1 MNKKNIVITGG
12 TSGLGLALVRLYIEQ
27 GHHVHCIARDE
38 KKCITLQ
45 NELATQKDQFSYSI
59 IDMNQIESINQFEF
73 EKNIDILILNAGVGL
88 FDSFESHDQN
98 DITSMIHVNYVSPIL
113 LLKQCM
119 PMLSYNATI
128 VGITSM
134 SAKVSTPYASI
145 YASSKA
151 GFYQFL
157 NALRLETHHHIMSV
171 NTGPVQTPFHLKV
184 HAKNNKFIDKIKLNP
199 DKLAFRIVKGIDK
212 KKVEINAPLWMLMA
226 LNSMQIA
233 PRSIEKLIKPLLLTK
248 QK

>member
-12 TSGLGLALVRLYIEQ
+12 TSGLGLSLVRLYVEK
-27 GHHVHCIARDE
+27 GHNVHCIARDE
-38 KKCITLQ
+38 KKCITIQ
-45 NELATQKDQFSYSI
+45 NELATCEGQFSYSI
-59 IDMNQIESINQFEF
+59 IDMNQIESIDQFEF
-73 EKNIDILILNAGVGL
+73 DKNIDILVLNAGVGL
-88 FDSFESHDQN
+88 FESFESHGVQ
-98 DITSMIHVNYVSPIL
+98 DIKSIIHVNFLAPIL
-113 LLKQCM
+113 LLKYCL
-119 PMLSYNATI
+119 PKLSHNATI

-157 NALRLETHHHIMSV
+157 NALRLETNHHIMTV
-171 NTGPVQTPFHLKV
+171 NTGPIKTPFHEKA
-184 HAKNNKFIDKIKLNP
+184 HANKNPLIEIIKLNP
-199 DKLAFRIVKGIDK
+199 DKLALRILKGIEK
-212 KKVEINAPLWMLMA
+212 QKIEINAPIWMLMA
-226 LNSMQIA
+226 LNSIQIA